1 MNSEYAALKRALDVV
16 AAVVL
21 LIAGSPVLLTIA
33 LLIYL
38 EDWRMPIY
46 AQRRA
51 GRHHQPFV
59 MYKFRSMKV
68 GTPSVS
74 TEEMQQLKLEPYT
87 RFGRFLRR
95 TSLDELPQLWNVV
108 LGQMSFIGPRPA
120 LLTQTPVLEARVR
133 DGVDVL
139 LPGLTGLAQ
148 VSGRDD
154 LSDGEKVRL
163 DALYLERF
171 GLRQD
176 WDILVKT
183 VLAVSSNRGNK

>member
-1 MNSEYAALKRALDVV
+1 LNSEYAALKRALDVAV
-16 AAVVL
+16 AVVL

-38 EDWRMPIY
+38 EDWQMPIY
-46 AQRRA
+46 VQRRA

-68 GTPSVS
+68 GTPSIS
-74 TEEMQQLKLEPYT
+74 TEDMLQLKLEPYT
-87 RFGRFLRR
+87 RLGRFLRR
-95 TSLDELPQLWNVV
+95 TSLDELPQLWNV
-108 LGQMSFIGPRPA
+108 LCGEMSFIGPRPA

-133 DGVDVL
+133 DGVDAL

-148 VSGRDD
+148 VNGRDD
-154 LSDGEKVRL
+154 LSDSEKVRL
-163 DALYLERF
+163 DAFYLKHF

-176 WDILVKT
+176 WDVLVKT

>member
-1 MNSEYAALKRALDVV
+1 LNSEYAALKRALDVAV
-16 AAVVL
+16 AVVL

-38 EDWRMPIY
+38 EDWQTPIY

-68 GTPSVS
+68 GTPSIS
-74 TEEMQQLKLEPYT
+74 TEDMQQLKLEPYT
-87 RFGRFLRR
+87 RLGRFLRR
-95 TSLDELPQLWNVV
+95 TSLDELPQLWNV
-108 LGQMSFIGPRPA
+108 LCGEMSFIGPRPA

-133 DGVDVL
+133 DGVDAL
-139 LPGLTGLAQ
+139 FPGLTGLAQ

-154 LSDGEKVRL
+154 LSDSEKVRL
-163 DALYLERF
+163 DMLYLEHF

-176 WDILVKT
+176 WDVLVKT

>member
-1 MNSEYAALKRALDVV
+1 LNSEYAALKRALDVV
-16 AAVVL
+16 AAVLL
-21 LIAGSPVLLTIA
+21 LIAGSPALLTIA

-38 EDWRMPIY
+38 EDWQRPIY

-51 GRHHQPFV
+51 GKHHQPFV

-68 GTPSVS
+68 GTPSIS
-74 TEEMQQLKLEPYT
+74 TEDMQQLKLEPYT
-87 RFGRFLRR
+87 RLGRFLRR
-95 TSLDELPQLWNVV
+95 TSLDELPQLWNV
-108 LGQMSFIGPRPA
+108 LRGEMSFIGPRPA

-133 DGVDVL
+133 DGVDAL

-163 DALYLERF
+163 DALYLEHF
-171 GLRQD
+171 GLGQD

-183 VLAVSSNRGNK
+183 AMVVSSNRGNK

>member
-1 MNSEYAALKRALDVV
+1 
-16 AAVVL
+16 
-21 LIAGSPVLLTIA
+21 
-33 LLIYL
+33 
-38 EDWRMPIY
+38 
-46 AQRRA
+46 
-51 GRHHQPFV
+51 
-59 MYKFRSMKV
+59 MKV
-68 GTPSVS
+68 DMLPIS
-74 TEEMQQLKLEPYT
+74 TEDIQQLKLEPYAQL
-87 RFGRFLRR
+87 GRFLRR
-95 TSLDELPQLWNVV
+95 PSLGELPQLWNV
-108 LGQMSFIGPRPA
+108 LRGEMSFIGPRPA

-154 LSDGEKVRL
+154 LNGEKVRL

>member
-1 MNSEYAALKRALDVV
+1 LNSEYAALKRALDVV

-38 EDWRMPIY
+38 EDWQMPIY

-68 GTPSVS
+68 GTPSIS
-74 TEEMQQLKLEPYT
+74 TEDMQQLKLEPYT
-87 RFGRFLRR
+87 RLGRFLRR
-95 TSLDELPQLWNVV
+95 TSLDELPQLWNVL

-133 DGVDVL
+133 DGVDDL

-163 DALYLERF
+163 DALYLAHF

-176 WDILVKT
+176 WDVLVKT